1 VHTKGSNSNT
11 VRVLLFKNNMNYL
24 ILPIALQNTDVLLGA
39 EIVQCPLLYCQAF
52 PAPVDTVFL
61 SLVFC

>member
-1 VHTKGSNSNT
+1 
-11 VRVLLFKNNMNYL
+11 MNYL